1 MLSDSCTTR
10 DALQTLHSRPETYIY
25 IYICICSTS
34 ILIRLKRQVLM
45 SQRSTWLWAIRTDMS
60 ADARSVLAAVDGF
73 CALSGLALIPLLP
86 SFDFLLC
93 HSMFAIAWPLCVR
106 GCRVALCS
114 RLLGRFDGAGDEFV
128 HNKKCG
134 FCVTAPE
141 TNLFMTCIF
150 L

>member
-1 MLSDSCTTR
+1 
-10 DALQTLHSRPETYIY
+10 
-25 IYICICSTS
+25 
-34 ILIRLKRQVLM
+34 
-45 SQRSTWLWAIRTDMS
+45 MS

-114 RLLGRFDGAGDEFV
+114 RLLGRLVFAV
-128 HNKKCG
+128 ARSI
-134 FCVTAPE
+134 VTAPA
-141 TNLFMTCIF
+141 TNLPDTKNAVSA
-150 L
+150 